1 MLKVVELRASLINL
15 ALLAFS
21 TTSVSVTAADLTI
34 QVTGVSSDDGTVRV
48 ALHDGAEG
56 FPRDR
61 QMIAGRFANAST
73 QGVTLIFKDVA
84 PGRYAISAFHDL
96 DGDEALSTNLL
107 GIPTE
112 PFGFSN
118 NAVGSFGPPDFEDAA
133 FTVQDADHLL
143 TFSLGE

>member
-1 MLKVVELRASLINL
+1 MVELRARLISLVL
-15 ALLAFS
+15 VAFS
-21 TTSVSVTAADLTI
+21 ITSVSATAADLTV

-96 DGDEALSTNLL
+96 DGDEVLSTNLL
-107 GIPTE
+107 GIPSE

-118 NAVGSFGPPDFEDAA
+118 NAAGSFGPPDFEDAA

>member
-1 MLKVVELRASLINL
+1 MVELRARLISLVL
-15 ALLAFS
+15 VAFS
-21 TTSVSVTAADLTI
+21 ITSVSATAADLTV

-61 QMIAGRFANAST
+61 QMTAGLFANAST
-73 QGVTLIFKDVA
+73 QGVTLIFKDVV

-96 DGDEALSTNLL
+96 DGDEVLSTNLL

>member
-84 PGRYAISAFHDL
+84 QAGMQSRHFTILMVTRRYRPTCWAFRPNHLVSQTMLWDL
-96 DGDEALSTNLL
+96 LV
-107 GIPTE
+107 P
-112 PFGFSN
+112 
-118 NAVGSFGPPDFEDAA
+118 
-133 FTVQDADHLL
+133 L
-143 TFSLGE
+143 TLKMQHSQFKTLITC